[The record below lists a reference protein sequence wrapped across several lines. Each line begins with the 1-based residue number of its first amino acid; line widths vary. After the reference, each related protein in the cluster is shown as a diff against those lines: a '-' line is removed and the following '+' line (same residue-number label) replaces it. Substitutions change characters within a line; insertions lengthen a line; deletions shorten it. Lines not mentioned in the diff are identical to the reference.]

1 MAIFLGIF
9 IAVVFLLAG
18 ILAFQYLLNGKS

>member
-9 IAVVFLLAG
+9 IAVIFMVAG
-18 ILAFQYLLNGKS
+18 AAAFGYLVKGK